1 MSKKQYEQMPLFD
14 GPFVCPLPEPTR
26 GRKRKSGSSSAKK
39 RTAQAKNAPAAAL
52 PAEEPILSSAEP
64 MDRPAVLGTAVKTS
78 LSPKPVE
85 TDFPAAETTAT
96 AADDPQEVAEESAA
110 DASFLDDNW
119 SDSDIEAE
127 AATAVENSSTVA
139 PVLDEDWAD
148 SDIETAV
155 EAESAPAAEE
165 TPAQASFSEEE
176 GADSDTEVEAVTE
189 MAPVEEKPYA
199 KAHLLDE
206 DGSDSDIE
214 AAAETESAPV
224 KGKPCA
230 KEPVLDED
238 WADSDIEAAAETESG
253 PAAEEAPVQASSS
266 DEEVAD
272 SDIEAEAVTE
282 AAPAV
287 EEPAAEA
294 SSPEEESAA
303 SSEDAEAEDAPEKTA
318 SEETVLSSAVSE
330 TDELENAAKE
340 TSAEIL
346 DDTAPSSE
354 LPGPEPAGSSTDAE
368 ISSVPEQPWTV
379 SNILEGYSAAQSQEE
394 RNAYVRRL
402 EDMGDKGD
410 AQACLIL
417 GLNYDPYRHK
427 GFQARN
433 EETSLRWYTKS
444 ADLGN
449 ARAANE
455 AAILFYR
462 GTPVVRNRE
471 LAIRYAETAVSLAPD
486 SEVFAKNLSI
496 IKSGPYRD
504 RYTAGSKKNPDEILL
519 QGKAKNLAPFN
530 ITYTSA
536 VALIAAICAVTG
548 AISLSLLAYPVAGLL
563 LLQLLI
569 NYAIS
574 KCKVIIASGYITGQ
588 CSFHRDVCI
597 PMKCIRAVG
606 TSVFG
611 GIKVSAANVNAVF
624 YMLENDDEIYNTLCE
639 MIIAAN
645 S

>member
-206 DGSDSDIE
+206 DGS
-214 AAAETESAPV
+214 
-224 KGKPCA
+224 
-230 KEPVLDED
+230 
-238 WADSDIEAAAETESG
+238 DSDIEAAAETESG